1 MAVAFRA
8 LDSLATEADVR
19 RTTMIAL
26 AAVLA
31 LGACK
36 VSVNDEGKLP
46 DVDVKETPDGAKV
59 DVTPGEMPD
68 VDVQADSVTLPKVEA
83 PDIDVPNVDVNVK
96 DGDAPRRDTARE

>member
-1 MAVAFRA
+1 MRK
-8 LDSLATEADVR
+8 
-19 RTTMIAL
+19 TTTIAL

-59 DVTPGEMPD
+59 DVKAGEMPD
-68 VDVQADSVTLPKVEA
+68 VDVRADSVNLPKVNL
-83 PDIDVPNVDVNVK
+83 PDVNAPNVDVDVK